1 MPIPTDS
8 PHAART
14 EKEATAMAER
24 WKTECGPLS
33 EWSLIALYSLADDLN
48 GMLEAMDDE
57 SGRREQARRRE
68 RSARRI

>member
-1 MPIPTDS
+1 
-8 PHAART
+8 
-14 EKEATAMAER
+14 MAER
-24 WKTECGPLS
+24 WKAECGPLS